1 MKEEKQQSLNKGA
14 KVDWKCQVI
23 DMMFYKVT
31 MVIFYAFLCNMN
43 ADDKYSWANWHKN
56 KWKGYLD
63 GNLSLKLQKINQ
75 STQATKSVQLTLH
88 HKNTSLIRWV

>member
-43 ADDKYSWANWHKN
+43 ADDKYSWAN
-56 KWKGYLD
+56 
-63 GNLSLKLQKINQ
+63 
-75 STQATKSVQLTLH
+75 
-88 HKNTSLIRWV
+88 